1 LGNLCLADAKVAIA
15 GGDLARAATALDAP
29 LGNVSRG
36 FAGEFLAYRGLVYAA
51 SGEFGRAKTS
61 FARSAEASRYVDAV
75 AARSIGDAIVLA
87 QDEVPDYEAVRC
99 QVASVLAIGH
109 RDMLVTGCRAYPPL
123 AAICADEP
131 DLRAQLAELLVVSRD
146 ADLAR
151 SAGIALPRA
160 RRRGDLLSAREWEI
174 LDLLSQGRSN
184 RQIGET
190 LFISESTAK
199 VHVRHI
205 FEKLGVHTRVEAVA
219 WLSQV
224 DLDGR

>member
-1 LGNLCLADAKVAIA
+1 
-15 GGDLARAATALDAP
+15 
-29 LGNVSRG
+29 
-36 FAGEFLAYRGLVYAA
+36 
-51 SGEFGRAKTS
+51 
-61 FARSAEASRYVDAV
+61 
-75 AARSIGDAIVLA
+75 
-87 QDEVPDYEAVRC
+87 
-99 QVASVLAIGH
+99 
-109 RDMLVTGCRAYPPL
+109 MLVTGCRAYPPL

-131 DLRAQLAELLVVSRD
+131 DLRADLAELFVRSRD
-146 ADLAR
+146 VDLAR
-151 SAGIALPRA
+151 SAGIALPRPQ
-160 RRRGDLLSAREWEI
+160 RKGDLLSAREWEI

-219 WLSQV
+219 WLSRG